1 LQVLRSY
8 LAVSLVRHFAAQT
21 QDRIKAVVFGG
32 FIPFE
37 NAAFDTAVDEDVI
50 AAFDG
55 KPHRLHQT
63 ATALGAI
70 AWIYIDVLAPEA
82 FGAVIGIAI
91 ALHGDATIPAGKIF
105 NVPLKFFV
113 HLG

>member
-1 LQVLRSY
+1 MHSG
-8 LAVSLVRHFAAQT
+8 LAVPLGWQFAAQT
-21 QDRIKAVVFGG
+21 QDRIKAVVFDG

-70 AWIYIDVLAPEA
+70 AWIYIDVLAPET

-91 ALHGDATIPAGKIF
+91 ALHGDATIPASKIF